1 MRATRYPTTLLWL
14 AGLATVLLSLPRARA
29 TPAGAPGSAAPIAA
43 TEPGR
48 GRTAETPA
56 QIPPRGWKDIL
67 RRTYR
72 EVTDDRV
79 LAIAAGVTF
88 YLLLALF
95 PATAAAVAIYGLFA
109 DPATMSKHLGDLAVL
124 LPGNAI
130 GFLEEQMGRLAA
142 QRQDTL
148 GLMSILGIAVSLWS
162 ANAGTKA
169 MFDAL
174 NVAYGER
181 ERRGFLRLNAISLA
195 ATVGGLLFLGLAI
208 GLLIVLPVALRYV
221 GLGDLAEI
229 TMTVLRWPLLLGLL
243 SVALSVLYRFGPSRD
258 EPRWRWVSW
267 GSATAA
273 LGWIAASAG
282 FSWYAQ
288 NLAKFDETYGSL
300 GAAIGFMLWLWLTT
314 IVVLIGAELNAEME
328 HQTARDTTKGRP
340 QPMGMRGATMADTV
354 GEATGD

>member
-1 MRATRYPTTLLWL
+1 
-14 AGLATVLLSLPRARA
+14 
-29 TPAGAPGSAAPIAA
+29 
-43 TEPGR
+43 
-48 GRTAETPA
+48 
-56 QIPPRGWKDIL
+56 
-67 RRTYR
+67 
-72 EVTDDRV
+72 
-79 LAIAAGVTF
+79 
-88 YLLLALF
+88 
-95 PATAAAVAIYGLFA
+95 VAIYGLFA